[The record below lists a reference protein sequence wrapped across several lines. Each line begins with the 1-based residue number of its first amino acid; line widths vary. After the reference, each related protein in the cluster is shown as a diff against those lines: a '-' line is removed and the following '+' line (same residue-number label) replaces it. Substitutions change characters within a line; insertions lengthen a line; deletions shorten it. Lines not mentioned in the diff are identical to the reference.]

1 MTPKLKSC
9 LQIVL
14 EKIAIYIF
22 LSYDVVNAKDLEKK
36 LRTEVQEQKS
46 WHTSQIKLVQI
57 GMNQSILIKQ

>member
-1 MTPKLKSC
+1 MFLSFRPFMTPKLKSC

-46 WHTSQIKLVQI
+46 
-57 GMNQSILIKQ
+57 